1 MLVLVC
7 CGCTKA
13 YAQCTDSVGMDDV
26 PALTR
31 CEAEVL
37 SRLGGT
43 WPNVEGD
50 EPPVLSFRNGNSA
63 VKVDKSYF
71 FQKIVVPR
79 LPNDQFIALNW
90 YALTVAEKQ
99 ATGVDAIVVA
109 WSKIG
114 LTERRKRKILREL
127 GYSGK
132 TT

>member
-1 MLVLVC
+1 M
-7 CGCTKA
+7 
-13 YAQCTDSVGMDDV
+13 
-26 PALTR
+26 
-31 CEAEVL
+31 
-37 SRLGGT
+37 
-43 WPNVEGD
+43 
-50 EPPVLSFRNGNSA
+50 
-63 VKVDKSYF
+63 
-71 FQKIVVPR
+71 VPR